1 MRNIKITLDYDGSKY
16 KGWQKQNQKGSNV
29 STVQDKLEKVLT
41 KMTSEEIQLIG
52 CGRTDSGVHAKN
64 YVANFKTNS
73 LMTLEQIIEYINE
86 YLPEDIRVTEIR
98 EASERFHAR
107 FNVKSKTY
115 EYTIDN
121 NKFKD
126 VFLRK
131 YAWHVEEKL
140 DLEAIEEGAK
150 YLLGT
155 HDFKSFTSLKSKNKS
170 TLRTINSIEF
180 HENNNILSIKINGNG
195 FLLNM
200 VRIIV
205 GTLVDVGLGK
215 IEPKYINDIL
225 EAKERAK
232 ASEKAPAHGLCLLEL
247 NY

>member
-1 MRNIKITLDYDGSKY
+1 MRNIKMTLDYDGSKY

-29 STVQDKLEKVLT
+29 ATVQDKLENVLS
-41 KMTSEEIQLIG
+41 KMTSEEIQVIG

-64 YVANFKTNS
+64 YIANFKTNS
-73 LMTLEQIIEYINE
+73 LMTLDEMIEYINE
-86 YLPEDIRVTEIR
+86 YLPEDISVKELKD
-98 EASERFHAR
+98 ASERFHAR

-115 EYTIDN
+115 AYTIDN
-121 NKFKD
+121 NRFKD

-131 YAWHVEEKL
+131 YAWHIESELNL
-140 DLEAIEEGAK
+140 DAMKEASE
-150 YLLGT
+150 YLIGT

-170 TLRTINSIEF
+170 TLRTINSIDINEK
-180 HENNNILSIKINGNG
+180 NNIITLKINGNG

-205 GTLVDVGLGK
+205 GTLVAVGLGE
-215 IEPKYINDIL
+215 IEPNYIVNIL

>member
-29 STVQDKLEKVLT
+29 STVQDKLEKVIT
-41 KMTSEEIQLIG
+41 KMTNEEIQLIG

-86 YLPEDIRVTEIR
+86 YLPEDIRVKEIR
-98 EASERFHAR
+98 EASERF
-107 FNVKSKTY
+107 NVKSKSY

-140 DLEAIEEGAK
+140 DLEAMEEGAK

-180 HENNNILSIKINGNG
+180 HENNNILRIKINGNG

-215 IEPKYINDIL
+215 IEPQYMDDIL
-225 EAKERAK
+225 KAKERAK
-232 ASEKAPAHGLCLLEL
+232 ASEKAPAHGLCLIEL

>member
-140 DLEAIEEGAK
+140 DLEAMEEGAK

-200 VRIIV
+200 VRILS
-205 GTLVDVGLGK
+205 GTLIKVAKGE
-215 IEPKYINDIL
+215 IDIIDIKNLL
-225 EAKERAK
+225 EAKSRSDIA
-232 ASEKAPAHGLCLLEL
+232 EKAPAKGLCMKEV
-247 NY
+247 YY

>member
-1 MRNIKITLDYDGSKY
+1 MRNIKMTLDYDGSKY

-29 STVQDKLEKVLT
+29 ATVQDKLENVLS
-41 KMTSEEIQLIG
+41 KMTDEEIQVIG

-64 YVANFKTNS
+64 YIANFKTNS
-73 LMTLEQIIEYINE
+73 LMALDQMIEYINE
-86 YLPEDIRVTEIR
+86 YLPEDISVKELKD
-98 EASERFHAR
+98 ASERFHAR

-115 EYTIDN
+115 AYTIDN
-121 NKFKD
+121 NRFKD

-131 YAWHVEEKL
+131 YAWHIESKL
-140 DLEAIEEGAK
+140 NLDEMKEASE
-150 YLLGT
+150 YLIGT

-170 TLRTINSIEF
+170 TLRTINSIEIK
-180 HENNNILSIKINGNG
+180 EKNNIITLEINGNG

-200 VRIIV
+200 VRIIT
-205 GTLVDVGLGK
+205 GTLVAVGLGE
-215 IEPKYINDIL
+215 IEPNYIVDIL